1 MISIMCFSHIKMS
14 VNNLNP
20 RKKINRTLNV
30 QSALWAAMFF
40 SSRDAITIISLGEP
54 PSSWW
59 CVPDRLL
66 PRLDPIHWPSCP
78 CQTQTLQSLPPSH
91 HSLPQLSQHH
101 ILGVNDKSFFP
112 IMIIF
117 YHYLQLWLQFTHRQ
131 TLLESLFC
139 PGQWAL
145 LFSSFLRKAQNC
157 MKRSSITTFEIQ
169 NISFV
174 TKVHKYSTL
183 LNLFGFYMY
192 LSDQI

>member
-1 MISIMCFSHIKMS
+1 MCFSHIKMS

-169 NISFV
+169 KN
-174 TKVHKYSTL
+174 
-183 LNLFGFYMY
+183 
-192 LSDQI
+192 